1 MRAAECGS
9 FGGKLLTVHSST
21 YFIRDVCE
29 GVCGCEIAISFNISF
44 IALRLRSREIAF
56 GTGNLAQI
64 MLGKRIVA
72 RVGYRMMSGR
82 PYALMVKVKVKPER
96 RDEFLAVMA
105 ADAVGTRAEPENLRF
120 DLFQDDEDAHT
131 YHLYSVYKSPKG
143 LDAH

>member
-1 MRAAECGS
+1 
-9 FGGKLLTVHSST
+9 
-21 YFIRDVCE
+21 
-29 GVCGCEIAISFNISF
+29 
-44 IALRLRSREIAF
+44 
-56 GTGNLAQI
+56 

-143 LDAH
+143 LDAHRTTPHYKAWADFRSSGGIESQAATKATAVEWTDP